1 MCRGLAHPLRRFRSE
16 ANVREEQQQQ
26 QHEEEEEEEE
36 EDRCRDLRDGPHHP
50 HHHPRLQLSLSV
62 GVPVRVGVGGGE
74 GDASELL
81 GGDGP
86 LSHAKSQPNLLL
98 EAARRKA
105 QRQHL

>member
-16 ANVREEQQQQ
+16 ANVRGEQQQQ
-26 QHEEEEEEEE
+26 EEEEEEEE
-36 EDRCRDLRDGPHHP
+36 GCQELQDSPHHP

-74 GDASELL
+74 SDASELL
-81 GGDGP
+81 GGDAP

-98 EAARRKA
+98 EAARRKT
-105 QRQHL
+105 QGQQLHL

>member
-16 ANVREEQQQQ
+16 ANVRGEQQQQ
-26 QHEEEEEEEE
+26 EEEEEEEE
-36 EDRCRDLRDGPHHP
+36 GCQELQDSPHHS

-74 GDASELL
+74 SDASELL
-81 GGDGP
+81 GGDAP

-98 EAARRKA
+98 EAARRKT
-105 QRQHL
+105 QGQQLHL